1 MAVRTLITHGG
12 KVMMKWKKNKINYII
27 WSITATAVVLS
38 FLWITTSLAAI
49 GDLPSDNKNP
59 PPAVDQPQSQ
69 DRTGPQCGPYT
80 FMESDL
86 YNLGYNVIGTGQ
98 VNGQGDQ
105 WILFQQIV
113 GPEPLKWVILVYI
126 NEGYEGAGGFTA
138 GTACEIIVGIDWT
151 RYSPIIQEQE

>member
-1 MAVRTLITHGG
+1 
-12 KVMMKWKKNKINYII
+12 MMKWKKNKINYII

-38 FLWITTSLAAI
+38 FLWITTSLAAV
-49 GDLPSDNKNP
+49 GEPAADAAVGNLNP
-59 PPAVDQPQSQ
+59 PVEQPQQSQ
-69 DRTGPQCGPYT
+69 DRTGPICGPYT
-80 FMESDL
+80 FMETDL

-126 NEGYEGAGGFTA
+126 NEGYEGGLAA
-138 GTACEIIVGIDWT
+138 GTACEINVGINWN
-151 RYSPIIQEQE
+151 RYRPASPIIQE